1 MDQQEKDALDFF
13 NEFTRCEQAQAS
25 DTYNTIGE
33 SSSSAQAFN
42 SGGASGI
49 VSPTVAATEEVTDE
63 FHITRREGQVTCNL
77 PPNKLLCLAEH
88 RVDFDNL
95 LQNGFDLGEEVRFQG
110 WEKFFTRLNGPVY
123 EALVKE
129 FWKHAEF
136 DHYYVVSHVLGKRI
150 IITEKIIGQLLDLN
164 HREGIR
170 ISGRNDKGKFVST
183 VVNKEIFTDFDP
195 TKPSS
200 EYNPQTLV
208 PKLRIWHRILLTCI
222 NPRRLTF
229 SSDHINA
236 NQKCI
241 MYHLQNNDKLCL
253 PAILFL
259 HLRESIQKSRT
270 TANEASKIIKYIPFG
285 RLISD
290 ILVENGLVRFLRDEA
305 RFSVDLKASIGDT
318 LSGKNLKKMKIID
331 EILVEPTPE
340 TDEVV
345 LDRRIMVDDFP
356 PFSKEEPFE
365 AIMEY
370 VRIQMVDGKD
380 KSWFTYDMLP
390 DTLEEMDAGKKRR
403 KKSSNKERMKAAK
416 KQKKEYEKKEE
427 KKKQREIHLKAYTK
441 ACNEGNSKD
450 THSSDSDLNSQDPP
464 SSSTENLSKL
474 SNP

>member
-42 SGGASGI
+42 SGKASEI
-49 VSPTVAATEEVTDE
+49 VSSTVAATEEVTDK
-63 FHITRREGQVTCNL
+63 FHITRRAGQVTCNL
-77 PPNKLLCLAEH
+77 SPSKLLCLAEH
-88 RVDFDNL
+88 RVDFFNL
-95 LQNGFDLGEEVRFQG
+95 LRNGFDLGEEVRFQG

-136 DHYYVVSHVLGKRI
+136 DHYYDVSHVLGKRI

-170 ISGRNDKGKFVST
+170 ISGRNDKGRFVST
-183 VVNKEIFTDFDP
+183 VVNKKIFTDFDP

-200 EYNPQTLV
+200 EYKPQTLV

-229 SSDHINA
+229 SSNHINA

-241 MYHLQNNDKLCL
+241 LYHLQNKDKLCL

-259 HLRESIQKSRT
+259 HMKDSIRKSRT
-270 TANEASKIIKYIPFG
+270 TAYEASKIIKYIPFG

-290 ILVENGLVRFLRDEA
+290 ILVENGLVRFLRDEV
-305 RFSVDLKASIGDT
+305 RFPVDLTASIGDT

-340 TDEVV
+340 IDEVV
-345 LDRRIMVDDFP
+345 LDRRLMVDDFP
-356 PFSKEEPFE
+356 PFSKEEPLE

-370 VRIQMVDGKD
+370 VRIKVDDGKD
-380 KSWFTYDMLP
+380 MSWFTYDTLP
-390 DTLEEMDAGKKRR
+390 ETIEEEEPKKKRR
-403 KKSSNKERMKAAK
+403 KKRCVWLLP
-416 KQKKEYEKKEE
+416 
-427 KKKQREIHLKAYTK
+427 QREEMK
-441 ACNEGNSKD
+441 S
-450 THSSDSDLNSQDPP
+450 
-464 SSSTENLSKL
+464 
-474 SNP
+474 